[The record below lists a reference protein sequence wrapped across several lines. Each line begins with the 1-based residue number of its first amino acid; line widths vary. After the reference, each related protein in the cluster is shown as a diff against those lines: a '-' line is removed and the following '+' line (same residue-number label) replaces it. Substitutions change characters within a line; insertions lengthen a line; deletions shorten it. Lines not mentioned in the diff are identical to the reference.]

1 MCKYYYT
8 NIDIDIDRYII
19 VNRIIVI
26 HNIYACFIVFTCDSV
41 IELDEEKNNFVINRL
56 VKMDDSVV
64 DKMTINELLAE
75 CDAIFNS
82 LDSSSISSTTTLST
96 SSSSSTKDKLFT
108 IHKIM
113 KRNETLMEELKTVIE
128 DSKYNLIVKEINCN
142 QSEIA
147 RIYQEF
153 DHISIS

>member
-1 MCKYYYT
+1 M
-8 NIDIDIDRYII
+8 DISI
-19 VNRIIVI
+19 
-26 HNIYACFIVFTCDSV
+26 
-41 IELDEEKNNFVINRL
+41 
-56 VKMDDSVV
+56 V
-64 DKMTINELLAE
+64 DKMTINELLTE

-82 LDSSSISSTTTLST
+82 LDSSSSTTLLA
-96 SSSSSTKDKLFT
+96 SSSSSTKDKLLT

-113 KRNETLMEELKTVIE
+113 KRNEALMEELKTVIE
-128 DSKYNLIVKEINCN
+128 DSRYNLIVKEINCN

>member
-1 MCKYYYT
+1 
-8 NIDIDIDRYII
+8 
-19 VNRIIVI
+19 
-26 HNIYACFIVFTCDSV
+26 
-41 IELDEEKNNFVINRL
+41 
-56 VKMDDSVV
+56 MDVSIV
-64 DKMTINELLAE
+64 DKMTINELLTE

-82 LDSSSISSTTTLST
+82 LDSSSSTIL
-96 SSSSSTKDKLFT
+96 SSSSSTKDKLLT

-113 KRNETLMEELKTVIE
+113 KRNEALMEELKIVIE

>member
-1 MCKYYYT
+1 
-8 NIDIDIDRYII
+8 
-19 VNRIIVI
+19 
-26 HNIYACFIVFTCDSV
+26 
-41 IELDEEKNNFVINRL
+41 
-56 VKMDDSVV
+56 MDDSIV

-82 LDSSSISSTTTLST
+82 LDSSSISSTTTL

-147 RIYQEF
+147 RIYQCEF
-153 DHISIS
+153 DQS

>member
-1 MCKYYYT
+1 
-8 NIDIDIDRYII
+8 
-19 VNRIIVI
+19 
-26 HNIYACFIVFTCDSV
+26 
-41 IELDEEKNNFVINRL
+41 
-56 VKMDDSVV
+56 MDVSIV
-64 DKMTINELLAE
+64 DKMTINELLTE

-82 LDSSSISSTTTLST
+82 LDSSS
-96 SSSSSTKDKLFT
+96 SSSSTKDKLLT

-113 KRNETLMEELKTVIE
+113 KRNEALMEELKIVIE

-153 DHISIS
+153 A